1 MRARAT
7 AAAAASFSRW
17 TPHQQPGRS
26 LAHTRRFAAR
36 NSLRRSFSS
45 STQQQPQ
52 PQSQAQPALQPGV
65 AAQSC
70 DGGSWTFDEFQEMSK
85 RRGLPF
91 LDAELRYAFDEADE
105 DGNGI
110 LSADEVRRTLA
121 RLTSGLW
128 ALMPALKA
136 GIVRSARQSHLAA
149 LLLRARLTGDLPTES
164 KAERH
169 DQLIKTA
176 AVEVSKVVPF
186 MTIVLFVPGAPIIVP
201 AMLAYC
207 PAAVPSAFSSVAAV
221 MAPNK
226 QQEATESDSGP
237 CGRELDEFQKLTLE
251 VLERLPVE

>member
-1 MRARAT
+1 
-7 AAAAASFSRW
+7 
-17 TPHQQPGRS
+17 
-26 LAHTRRFAAR
+26 
-36 NSLRRSFSS
+36 
-45 STQQQPQ
+45 
-52 PQSQAQPALQPGV
+52 
-65 AAQSC
+65 
-70 DGGSWTFDEFQEMSK
+70 
-85 RRGLPF
+85 

-121 RLTSGLW
+121 RLGTGGQTSSVSAAAVAPVATAGTATPTTPSSSESPAPAKEEEPSGLW